1 MYAHTH
7 TRVSEF
13 LSCLQC
19 CQKFFPKKAKLH
31 KKAEFY
37 KVATTGIKKEL
48 FIFDFDVK
56 KADLAALAV
65 MSV

>member
-1 MYAHTH
+1 M
-7 TRVSEF
+7 
-13 LSCLQC
+13 
-19 CQKFFPKKAKLH
+19 PKKAKLH

-37 KVATTGIKKEL
+37 NVATTGIKKEL

-65 MSV
+65 MSVRNCENLSASAPAQG

>member
-1 MYAHTH
+1 M
-7 TRVSEF
+7 
-13 LSCLQC
+13 
-19 CQKFFPKKAKLH
+19 PKKAKLH

-37 KVATTGIKKEL
+37 NVAATGIKKVL